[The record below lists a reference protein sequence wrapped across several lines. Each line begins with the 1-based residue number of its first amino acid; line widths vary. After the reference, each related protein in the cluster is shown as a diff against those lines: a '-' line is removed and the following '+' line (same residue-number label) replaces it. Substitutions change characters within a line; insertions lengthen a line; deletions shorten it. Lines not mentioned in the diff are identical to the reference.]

1 MNCNVVISSE
11 AEEDI
16 QEIYDYIKD
25 NLCAPK
31 AAART
36 ANRIYEQI
44 MSLDT
49 SPKRYRLYDREPW
62 KSRGLRKMP
71 VDNFVVLY
79 IADENSNTVTALRV
93 FYGGRDIDKLIYDL

>member
-1 MNCNVVISSE
+1 MSCNVVISFE

-16 QEIYDYIKD
+16 QGIYDYIKH

-36 ANRIYEQI
+36 ANKIYEQI
-44 MSLDT
+44 ISLDA

-79 IADENSNTVTALRV
+79 IVDENSKTVTVLRV
-93 FYGGRDIDKLIYDL
+93 FYGGRDIDKLIVDL